1 MFGNT
6 IPALVVTAGLL
17 QVVPPIYGGV
27 PRELPP
33 RVLPLPLPQ
42 QFPQQ
47 YPRQLPRQ
55 MPQEVPVAPGC
66 LSRGDA
72 RAAVQSGQVVPLSSV
87 LGQIRNRMNGDIV
100 SAPSL
105 CNQGGR
111 LIYFLDVLV
120 DGRVIRLQVDGQTGR
135 VGP

>member
-17 QVVPPIYGGV
+17 QVVPPIYGV

-42 QFPQQ
+42 QFP
-47 YPRQLPRQ
+47 RQF
-55 MPQEVPVAPGC
+55 PQEVPVAPGC
-66 LSRGDA
+66 LSRGEA

-100 SAPSL
+100 SSPSL

-120 DGRVIRLQVDGQTGR
+120 GGRVVRLQVDGQTGR

>member
-1 MFGNT
+1 M
-6 IPALVVTAGLL
+6 
-17 QVVPPIYGGV
+17 
-27 PRELPP
+27 
-33 RVLPLPLPQ
+33 
-42 QFPQQ
+42 
-47 YPRQLPRQ
+47 
-55 MPQEVPVAPGC
+55 GC

-72 RAAVQSGQVVPLSSV
+72 RAAVQSGQGVPLSSV

-100 SAPSL
+100 SPPSL

-120 DGRVIRLQVDGQTGR
+120 GGRVVRLQVDGQTGR